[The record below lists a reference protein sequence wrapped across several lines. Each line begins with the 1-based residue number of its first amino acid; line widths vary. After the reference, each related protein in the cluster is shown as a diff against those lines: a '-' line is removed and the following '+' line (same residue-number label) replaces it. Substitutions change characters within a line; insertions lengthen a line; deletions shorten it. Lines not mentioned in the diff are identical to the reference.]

1 MCPVSVPPESDPQP
15 TAEGFDLYDPTEEH
29 RQLRHTVQRFAQRE
43 VEPQASS
50 HDETEQFNDKL
61 FRRLGSELG
70 LFGLMVAPEDGG
82 TGMDATASV
91 LVHEELSRVDPALT
105 LSYLAHEILF
115 VTNFYRASTPRQRQR
130 YLPKLLSGEHIGA
143 MAMTEPSVGT
153 DVLGMRTFAV
163 RKGDRY
169 ILSGTKQFIT
179 NGPVADVVI
188 VYAKTGPGPR
198 DITSLVVERNSKG
211 FSVGARESKMGM
223 RASPTSC
230 LVFDE
235 VEVPVENRLG
245 LQDQALVGMM
255 RNLEIERLTLAAQSV
270 GIALR
275 CCEIM
280 TQYAAKDRQAFGQPL
295 AEFGQV
301 QRMLAESH
309 AHTQAARA
317 LVYATARQLDPASR
331 QSLGAACAKLVATG
345 NAETVARNAV
355 QVLGG
360 NGYCRSYPV
369 ERLLRDAVLLSIGG
383 GTNEAMQKNIT
394 RDLVR
399 GYC

>member
-1 MCPVSVPPESDPQP
+1 
-15 TAEGFDLYDPTEEH
+15 
-29 RQLRHTVQRFAQRE
+29 
-43 VEPQASS
+43 
-50 HDETEQFNDKL
+50 
-61 FRRLGSELG
+61 
-70 LFGLMVAPEDGG
+70 
-82 TGMDATASV
+82 
-91 LVHEELSRVDPALT
+91 
-105 LSYLAHEILF
+105 
-115 VTNFYRASTPRQRQR
+115 
-130 YLPKLLSGEHIGA
+130 
-143 MAMTEPSVGT
+143 
-153 DVLGMRTFAV
+153 MRTFAV

-235 VEVPVENRLG
+235 VEAPVENRLG

-255 RNLEIERLTLAAQSV
+255 RNLEIERLTLAAQSI

-309 AHTQAARA
+309 AHTQTARA
-317 LVYATARQLDPASR
+317 VDRKS
-331 QSLGAACAKLVATG
+331 V
-345 NAETVARNAV
+345 V
-355 QVLGG
+355 
-360 NGYCRSYPV
+360 
-369 ERLLRDAVLLSIGG
+369 
-383 GTNEAMQKNIT
+383 
-394 RDLVR
+394 
-399 GYC
+399 